1 MSRIS
6 FTTHVADTSI
16 HFKRIQRRTSVL
28 PPRSSLALNIER
40 KNTRSLLNLRYKTVC
55 PFVIIVYIVLQ
66 LVIGFDCIP
75 VQIDYDI
82 IPSLNVRFVTFGAG
96 FAFTISVIQQLLKVC
111 ECRQSRGK
119 KNLQGLHFSIAVMS
133 GIAGTS
139 SFLKFGFNLGVMQDV
154 FGVHSQAAQ
163 WAGQ

>member
-6 FTTHVADTSI
+6 LTTHVADTSTNS
-16 HFKRIQRRTSVL
+16 KRIQRRTSGL
-28 PPRSSLALNIER
+28 LPRSSPALNIER
-40 KNTRSLLNLRYKTVC
+40 KKSRILLNLRYKTDC

-75 VQIDYDI
+75 VRNDYDI
-82 IPSLNVRFVTFGAG
+82 IPSLNVRFVNFGAG
-96 FAFTISVIQQLLKVC
+96 FAFTISVIQQLLKVY
-111 ECRQSRGK
+111 ECRQPRGK
-119 KNLQGLHFSIAVMS
+119 KNLQGLHFSIAIMS

-154 FGVHSQAAQ
+154 FGVYSQAAQ
-163 WAGQ
+163 WAG